1 MSILLEVQRY
11 KHYNLLQEAYIP
23 REIEYAITED
33 KRYMIVENELF
44 DINQNK
50 SLGLYYESRLLKEE
64 IITES
69 WFERFETLADT
80 SVSQISSKLAATG
93 VGTGAAQA
101 IDVLHGLSF
110 IHRGV
115 KRNDEVLKIMG
126 YLSVTLALLPT
137 LGSMMKNLLIKI
149 AKKYIGKPIQEL
161 IKELIKNKHI
171 HSMFKKLKSLIST
184 LSSKVS
190 QFGDWASEY
199 PWFNK
204 VWSMVGEKFEEGLK
218 FFDGFLD
225 SVLHPPQK
233 IATGGKTSIGSFT
246 SYSEITGGSGGNTKI
261 PGKTIST
268 GDNEYYTGGGIKPT
282 PPNPQNNGGKMPK
295 YLQKPRKR
303 NPGKN
308 SI

>member
-1 MSILLEVQRY
+1 MKTKKNNMSILLEVQRY

-33 KRYMIVENELF
+33 KRYVIVENELF

-69 WFERFETLADT
+69 WFERFESLADIG
-80 SVSQISSKLAATG
+80 VSEISSKLAATG

-110 IHRGV
+110 IRRGV

-126 YLSVTLALLPT
+126 YLSVTLALFPT

-171 HSMFKKLKSLIST
+171 QSMFKKLKSLIST

-190 QFGDWASEY
+190 QFGDWSSEY

-204 VWSMVGEKFEEGLK
+204 IWSTIGTQFENGLK
-218 FFDGFLD
+218 FFDGFID
-225 SVLHPPQK
+225 NVLKPK
-233 IATGGKTSIGSFT
+233 DIKTQDLNIDKTNILIG
-246 SYSEITGGSGGNTKI
+246 N
-261 PGKTIST
+261 KTNST
-268 GDNEYYTGGGIKPT
+268 GDNEYYTGGIKHK
-282 PPNPQNNGGKMPK
+282 PNPQNNKSKMPK
-295 YLQKPRKR
+295 YLQKARKR